1 MAKFKTTTDVVPAV
15 YREGDKFAQLLIL
28 PVPDVTFTEASELS
42 ISDRGEEGYGSTD
55 NATNNTE
62 SAPTGS
68 VDSPVT
74 EESQVDGLQ
83 TEAAAEQENSS
94 EQAQ

>member
-15 YREGDKFAQLLIL
+15 YREGEKFAQLLIL
-28 PVPDVTFTEASELS
+28 PVPDATFTEASELS
-42 ISDRGEEGYGSTD
+42 ISDRGEGGFGSTD
-55 NATNNTE
+55 SDNANNNTE

-83 TEAAAEQENSS
+83 T
-94 EQAQ
+94 